1 MVNRQVVVGGSGTPR
16 TFVTLPT
23 LSLFAALSC
32 ALCGNVRADAII
44 DPYYAGG
51 AIGQS
56 SEEISNSERISTAA
70 LHAHPVGGKL
80 LIGARPRPYFG
91 GEFELI
97 DFGRGHFGPSSEL
110 SGASS
115 LDLAAAGFIVGY
127 LPLYDRQFDLF
138 AKIGGAVYRSSYHF
152 VDNALD
158 ECIVNTSNGTCTPIT
173 QYPTSGSTTGTG
185 FAYGVGMQFHIGH
198 YAVRAEY
205 EQIARSS
212 ASEHPAADTTR
223 ASGLALMSLG
233 ITYGF

>member
-1 MVNRQVVVGGSGTPR
+1 MLSRQVVVGGSGTR
-16 TFVTLPT
+16 WTLVTLPT

-32 ALCGNVRADAII
+32 APCCNVRADAII

-56 SEEISNSERISTAA
+56 SEEISNSERIFTAA

-110 SGASS
+110 SSASS

-152 VDNALD
+152 VDNSLD
-158 ECIVNTSNGTCTPIT
+158 ECLVNTSNGTCTPIT
-173 QYPTSGSTTGTG
+173 QYPRSGSTTASG
-185 FAYGVGMQFHIGH
+185 FAYGVGMQFHMGH
-198 YAVRAEY
+198 YAIRAEF
-205 EQIARSS
+205 EQIISPS
-212 ASEHPAADTTR
+212 ASEQLPGDTTR
-223 ASGLALMSLG
+223 AHGLSLASLG